1 MVQSS
6 NTVQSMA
13 TRTETDSFGPI
24 QVAADRYWGAQT
36 ERSRQ
41 NFRIGHDRMPMPIVR
56 ALGIVKLA
64 AAETNRELGLLD
76 QRRADA
82 IARAAREVIEGKLDD
97 HFPLVVWQTGSGTQ
111 TNMNLNEVI
120 ANRANE
126 LLGGELGAKQPV
138 HPNDHVNMS
147 QSSNDS
153 FPTAMHIAA
162 ADRING
168 GLIPALSELHDA
180 LRKKEKEF
188 AGIVKIGR
196 THTQDA
202 TPLTLGQEF
211 SGYAAQVE
219 SGIAR
224 LRVAVKDLY
233 PLAQGGTAVGTGLN
247 SKPQFAKLFA
257 KHVAVITEQ
266 PFTSAP
272 NKFEALASN
281 DAYVFVHGAINS
293 VATGLFKIANDIR
306 LLGSGPRSGLGEL
319 ILPENEPGSSI
330 MPGKVNPTQC
340 EAMTMVCC
348 QVFGNHTTI
357 TVAGSQGH
365 FELNVY
371 KPVLAHCM
379 IGSIQLIAD
388 AARSFTEHCIN
399 GIRADEKRI
408 RELMERSLML
418 VTALAPK
425 IGYDNAA
432 KVAKTAHARGTTLK
446 EEAVRSG
453 LVSAAEFDRLVQPE
467 KMTRPG

>member
-1 MVQSS
+1 M
-6 NTVQSMA
+6 
-13 TRTETDSFGPI
+13 D
-24 QVAADRYWGAQT
+24 
-36 ERSRQ
+36 
-41 NFRIGHDRMPMPIVR
+41 IVR

-76 QRRADA
+76 ARRARV
-82 IARAAREVIEGKLDD
+82 IVRAAREVIEGEFDD

-120 ANRANE
+120 ANRASE
-126 LLGGELGAKQPV
+126 LLGGELGAKKPV

-147 QSSNDS
+147 QSSNDA

-162 ADRING
+162 ATRIVAD
-168 GLIPALSELHDA
+168 LIPALSQLHRA
-180 LRKKEKEF
+180 LRMKEKAF
-188 AGIVKIGR
+188 ARIVKIGR

-202 TPLTLGQEF
+202 TPMTLGQEF

-219 SGIAR
+219 SGITR
-224 LRVAVKDLY
+224 LRTAVKDLY

-247 SKPQFAKLFA
+247 SKPRFAKLFA
-257 KHVAVITEQ
+257 RHAAKITKL

-293 VATGLFKIANDIR
+293 VATALFKIANDIR

-348 QVFGNHTTI
+348 QVFGNHTAI

-371 KPVLAHCM
+371 KPVMAHCM
-379 IGSIQLIAD
+379 MQSIELLAD
-388 AARSFTEHCIN
+388 VARSFTQYCVE

-408 RELMERSLML
+408 RDLMERSLML

-432 KVAKTAHARGTTLK
+432 TVAKQAHIRGTTLR
-446 EEAVRSG
+446 EEAVRLG
-453 LVSAAEFDRLVQPE
+453 LVSAQEFDRLVQPD
-467 KMTRPG
+467 KMTHPG

>member
-1 MVQSS
+1 
-6 NTVQSMA
+6 MA
-13 TRTETDSFGPI
+13 RRVTSGSRSIRRETDSFGPI
-24 QVAADRYWGAQT
+24 EVAADRYWGAQT
-36 ERSRQ
+36 ERSRR
-41 NFRIGHDRMPMPIVR
+41 NFKIGQDRMPIAIVH

-64 AAETNRELGLLD
+64 AAQTNQELGQLD
-76 QRRADA
+76 ARRAGA
-82 IARAAREVIEGKLDD
+82 IIRAAREVIEGKLDE

-126 LLGGELGAKQPV
+126 MLGEEIGAKAPI

-153 FPTAMHIAA
+153 FPTAMHVAA
-162 ADRING
+162 AGRIVTD
-168 GLIPALSELHDA
+168 LIPALSELHLE
-180 LRKKEKEF
+180 LRKKEKAF
-188 AGIVKIGR
+188 AAIVKIGR

-219 SGIAR
+219 NGIAR
-224 LRVAVKDLY
+224 LQVAVKELF

-247 SKPQFAKLFA
+247 SKAGFAKRFA
-257 KHVAVITEQ
+257 RHVAKITSL

-272 NKFEALASN
+272 NKFEALASH
-281 DAYVFVHGAINS
+281 DAYVLVHGAINS

-348 QVFGNHTTI
+348 QVFGNQTTI

-371 KPVLAHCM
+371 KPVLAYCM
-379 IGSIQLIAD
+379 MHSIELLAD
-388 AARSFTEHCIN
+388 AARSFREHCVA

-418 VTALAPK
+418 VTALAPR

-432 KVAKTAHARGTTLK
+432 AVAKAAHARGTTLK
-446 EEAVRSG
+446 QEAVR
-453 LVSAAEFDRLVQPE
+453 LRFVDAAEFDRLMQPG

>member
-1 MVQSS
+1 
-6 NTVQSMA
+6 
-13 TRTETDSFGPI
+13 
-24 QVAADRYWGAQT
+24 
-36 ERSRQ
+36 
-41 NFRIGHDRMPMPIVR
+41 
-56 ALGIVKLA
+56 
-64 AAETNRELGLLD
+64 
-76 QRRADA
+76 
-82 IARAAREVIEGKLDD
+82 
-97 HFPLVVWQTGSGTQ
+97 
-111 TNMNLNEVI
+111 
-120 ANRANE
+120 
-126 LLGGELGAKQPV
+126 
-138 HPNDHVNMS
+138 MS
-147 QSSNDS
+147 HSSNDS

-162 ADRING
+162 ATRMSSD
-168 GLIPALSELHDA
+168 LIPSLSELQRA
-180 LRKKEKEF
+180 LQDKEKAF
-188 AGIVKIGR
+188 AKIVKIGR

-211 SGYAAQVE
+211 SGYAAQIE

-224 LRVAVKDLY
+224 LRTALRDLY

-247 SKPQFAKLFA
+247 SKPRFARLFA
-257 KHVAVITEQ
+257 KHVAAITKL
-266 PFTSAP
+266 PFTSAI

-281 DAYVFVHGAINS
+281 DAYVFAHGAINS

-348 QVFGNHTTI
+348 QVFGNHTAI

-371 KPVLAHCM
+371 KPVLASCM
-379 IGSIQLIAD
+379 MSSIQLMAD
-388 AARSFTEHCIN
+388 AARSFRENCIE

-432 KVAKTAHARGTTLK
+432 KVAKSAHLRGTTLK
-446 EEAVRSG
+446 EEALRLG
-453 LVSAAEFDRLVQPE
+453 FVSAEEFDRLVQPGQ
-467 KMTRPG
+467 MIHPR